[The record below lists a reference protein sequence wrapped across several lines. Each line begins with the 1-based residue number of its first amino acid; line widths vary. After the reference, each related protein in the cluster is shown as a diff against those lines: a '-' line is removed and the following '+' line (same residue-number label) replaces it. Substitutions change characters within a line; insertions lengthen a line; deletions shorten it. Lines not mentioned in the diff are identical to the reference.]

1 MLSIAI
7 LWIFNKFYAK
17 NFLHLPATLLWECNL
32 TQNPWKLFSCAA
44 KTSFLLTPVFFGK
57 AEIEGI
63 GS

>member
-1 MLSIAI
+1 MLSIAV

-17 NFLHLPATLLWECNL
+17 NFLHLTATLLSECNL
-32 TQNPWKLFSCAA
+32 TQNPGKWFSCAA